1 MFVLNFDKVPTSV
14 FSSFNNMEL
23 SLGSRVEGETDSA
36 SKRRRCPIS
45 GGFIKNTWQRRN
57 LQRGIFCLW
66 EFNSIFLKGMY
77 NSFREISIYQQ
88 IMELTCKFLFF
99 FNIFIL
105 YWSIAD
111 LQCCIVSGVQQSDS
125 VIHIHISIL
134 LKFFSHLGYYRP
146 LSRIP
151 CAIE

>member
-1 MFVLNFDKVPTSV
+1 MFVRTLTKCPHLFSLPLTTWSWVWGAEWREKLTLPGKEYVPFQV
-14 FSSFNNMEL
+14 
-23 SLGSRVEGETDSA
+23 D
-36 SKRRRCPIS
+36 
-45 GGFIKNTWQRRN
+45 
-57 LQRGIFCLW
+57 LQRTHDKEETYRGGYSACGNLIPYFYKECVIHLVR
-66 EFNSIFLKGMY
+66 FQSINKSWIWPVNF
-77 NSFREISIYQQ
+77 
-88 IMELTCKFLFF
+88 FF

-111 LQCCIVSGVQQSDS
+111 LQCCIISGVQQSDS